1 MNTPNHI
8 DLSNSVTARHIW
20 YVLDGMSEIDP
31 MFRGGLILLFEKRL
45 NRFSSLTVVSR
56 SVW

>member
-1 MNTPNHI
+1 MITPNHI
-8 DLSNSVTARHIW
+8 VLLNFATARHIW
-20 YVLDGMSEIDP
+20 YVLDGMSVMDP

-45 NRFSSLTVVSR
+45 NRFSSLTVVSK